1 MLLQAQ
7 RFLQRKIEWVNDIA
21 CIRFRTWIPRP
32 APSVRF
38 NIVDSIEGSYNLEW
52 LPSAIWLSDITC
64 C

>member
-32 APSVRF
+32 APSLRF
-38 NIVDSIEGSYNLEW
+38 NIVDGIEGSYNLE
-52 LPSAIWLSDITC
+52 
-64 C
+64 